1 MLAHHELVDAGTGVQ
16 LLDEHLDD
24 HGSPGDHVHPAGV
37 DHRVA
42 GALVMRGRQQ
52 SCGGGAELVQ

>member
-1 MLAHHELVDAGTGVQ
+1 VLAHHEVVDAGAGVQ
-16 LLDEHLDD
+16 LLGEHPDD
-24 HGSPGDHVHPAGV
+24 HRSAGHPAGV
-37 DHRVA
+37 DRRVP

>member
-1 MLAHHELVDAGTGVQ
+1 VQ
-16 LLDEHLDD
+16 LLGEHPDD
-24 HGSPGDHVHPAGV
+24 HRSAGDHVHPAGV
-37 DHRVA
+37 DRRVP